1 MTITK
6 EELYREKDRLDNTI
20 KEIKSQLEEMG
31 MNISE
36 GAEELRE
43 FQKLRWEIDQELDK
57 AEVASFNQENDLK
70 INLLNRKAVEA
81 NRLFKIKD
89 KPYFGSI
96 VFNDEEIYIG
106 ISSVKKGLNYLVTDW
121 RAPICSV
128 FYDFGLGDVS
138 YESPGGIEK
147 GYVSRKRQYKIE
159 KGRLR
164 QIFDTNLNIDDEM
177 LQEVLAKSSNDKMK
191 NIVNTIQEE
200 QNKVIRDY
208 KVNNIIVQGIAG
220 SGKTS
225 VALHRVAFLLYKL
238 EYLNKNNVLILSP
251 NNIFTEYISDVLPDL
266 GEENTLQSTYHE
278 FARSYINEYNNVE
291 SYSAFV
297 ERYYKGLPQDNDLI
311 KYKLS
316 DDIIGALELFVK
328 YFTKASRFIKDFEM
342 NKKIITVEELNE
354 LLHER
359 YNRIPLIER
368 INAIAEKINNVY
380 FKGIPSKKESIIKKL
395 YKCTNFNY
403 DYKEIYKCFFD
414 SKIFRTKYN
423 KSFNRLENYD
433 NLSKTTINYEDAT
446 LFIYLKCLM
455 EGFPYQINMR
465 EVVIDEAQ
473 DYTYLQYKILRK
485 IFKKAH
491 FTILGDV
498 NQTVNPFY
506 KYDNLN
512 ILLNIFNNNSKYVE
526 LNKTY
531 RSTPEIIEYAN
542 SILNLNHVSAIR
554 NKTSNPVVKR
564 KFTELSKL
572 YDDIENLQSK
582 YKSIAVVTK
591 SIDEAKSINRKLKTK
606 FKDISVIDLK
616 TEKFNKKLICAPAYS
631 VKGLEFDAA
640 IILNNFSSDTY
651 LYYVAV
657 TRAQHE
663 LIVYEK

>member
-1 MTITK
+1 MAITK
-6 EELYREKDRLDNTI
+6 EELYKEKDKLDATI
-20 KEIKSQLEEMG
+20 KEIKNQLEEMG
-31 MNISE
+31 MDIS
-36 GAEELRE
+36 ASADSLKE

-57 AEVASFNQENDLK
+57 AEVASFSVENDLK
-70 INLLNRKAVEA
+70 INQLNRKTLESQ
-81 NRLFKIKD
+81 RLFKVKD

-96 VFNDEEIYIG
+96 VFDNEEIYIG
-106 ISSVKKGLNYLVTDW
+106 ITSVKKGLNYLVTDW

-128 FYDFGLGDVS
+128 FYDFGLGNVS
-138 YESPGGIEK
+138 YDAPGGKEE
-147 GYVSRKRQYKIE
+147 GYVSKKRQYKIE
-159 KGRLR
+159 NGRLR
-164 QIFDTNLNIDDEM
+164 QVFDTNINIDDEM
-177 LQEVLAKSSNDKMK
+177 LQDVLAKSGNDKMK

-200 QNKVIRDY
+200 QNRVIRDY
-208 KVNNIIVQGIAG
+208 KANNIIVQGIAG

-251 NNIFTEYISDVLPDL
+251 NNIFTEYISEVLPDL

-278 FARSYINEYNNVE
+278 FASSYIDEYESVE
-291 SYSAFV
+291 SYSSFV

-316 DDIIGALELFVK
+316 DDIIDSLELFVK
-328 YFTKASRFIKDFEM
+328 YFTKASKFICDFEM
-342 NKKIITVEELNE
+342 KKQKISIEELNE
-354 LLHER
+354 LLHVR
-359 YNRIPLIER
+359 YDNLPLIER

-380 FKGIPSKKESIIKKL
+380 YKGNESNKKNILKKL
-395 YKCTNFNY
+395 YKCANFNY
-403 DYKEIYKCFFD
+403 NYKEIYQCFFD
-414 SKIFRTKYN
+414 SKVFKNKYN
-423 KSFNRLENYD
+423 KTFNRLENID
-433 NLSKTTINYEDAT
+433 NLNKDTINYEDAT

-455 EGFPYQINMR
+455 EGYPYQVVMR

-498 NQTVNPFY
+498 NQTINPFY
-506 KYDNLN
+506 KYKNLN
-512 ILLNIFNNNSKYVE
+512 VLLNIFDNKSKYVE

-542 SILNLNHVSAIR
+542 SILDLNHVSAIR
-554 NKTSNPVVKR
+554 HKSSNPVLKR
-564 KFTELSKL
+564 KLKELSRL
-572 YDDIENLQSK
+572 YDDIEYLKNK
-582 YKSIAVVTK
+582 YESIAIITK
-591 SIDEAKSINRKLKTK
+591 SIDEAILLNKKLKTK

-616 TEKFNKKLICAPAYS
+616 TEKFNKNLICAPAYS
-631 VKGLEFDAA
+631 VKGLEFDSA
-640 IILNNFSSDTY
+640 IIINNFSSDTY